1 MSKTYEVADSD
12 LRAMLESVIEAHHPL
27 LREAHVHVAVLLVY
41 SPTDDDGQPKSPP
54 LTVGGWPAQARV
66 RITSLRDRALG
77 MADALI
83 EIDGHL
89 WPDKT
94 DEEQRALLDHEL
106 THLTAEIGEDEA
118 RTVKSDACDR
128 PVLTLRKH
136 DVRFEGFL
144 DVMKRNGKDAPER
157 ELLEGVVASMKQ
169 YELALPDVASRL
181 TEKPKTTRRPSTRA
195 VLGEG

>member
-1 MSKTYEVADSD
+1 M
-12 LRAMLESVIEAHHPL
+12 RAQLDSVIEEHHPL

-83 EIDGHL
+83 ELDGHKWEDL
-89 WPDKT
+89 
-94 DEEQRALLDHEL
+94 DEAEQRALLDHECQ
-106 THLTAEIGEDEA
+106 HLVASLEGEGEE
-118 RTVKSDACDR
+118 RKVKSDACDR
-128 PVLTLRKH
+128 PVLTMRKH

-144 DVMKRNGKDAPER
+144 DVMKRNGKAAPER

-169 YELALPDVASRL
+169 YELALPDVASRS

-195 VLGEG
+195 ALGEG